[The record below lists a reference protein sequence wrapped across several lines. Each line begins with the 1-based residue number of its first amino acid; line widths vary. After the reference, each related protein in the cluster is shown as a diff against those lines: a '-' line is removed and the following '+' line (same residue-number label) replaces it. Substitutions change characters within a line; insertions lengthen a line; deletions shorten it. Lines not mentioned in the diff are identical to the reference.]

1 MREENT
7 DRLLKLA
14 DREPDELTEE
24 ESRELFA
31 LGEELRGE
39 IRAITHPSHG
49 GAQRMKL
56 ARPETPY
63 RHTSAHKCSVC
74 GEQADTQLDA
84 RIVHAAGIFPQAKY
98 CPHCGQYPASI
109 FTRT

>member
-7 DRLLKLA
+7 DRLLELA

-39 IRAITHPSHG
+39 IRAITHPLSV
-49 GAQRMKL
+49 
-56 ARPETPY
+56 
-63 RHTSAHKCSVC
+63 HKCSVC
-74 GEQADTQLDA
+74 GEETNTELDA
-84 RIVHAAGIFPQAKY
+84 RVVHAKGIRPQVKY

-109 FTRT
+109 FTRS